1 MDAFGADDEPAIAVV
16 DGADYTLFTGLN
28 SAGPP
33 RPRVIID
40 LSMADQIQLHY
51 VDLGVS
57 RVTDLKSEM
66 SIGRTEGNDLIL
78 NHPSVSRKH
87 AKLEPRGNK
96 WWIVDLKSTNG
107 VKVNGSVVSEAQVN
121 AGDKIHV
128 GSVQLELKALPSV
141 DFSAESMFDHPS
153 GTVIRRI
160 SDFNSEFGLDASVP
174 RAPSEP
180 GVKPVPEVTREKIFQ
195 VLVQVAK
202 AMLESDN
209 LDSLLETVMEMI
221 FKYFS
226 VERGLIILFD
236 EQGNPI
242 PKLTKFLDDTD
253 ARDIPIS
260 RNILN
265 MVAEQQVAFM
275 TSNALEDARL
285 LGGKSIAIH
294 GIRSAMCVPLWNRNR
309 VIGAVQ
315 VDSRIHVGRF
325 TEEDLDLLTALANFA
340 AVAIE
345 RAQLNEKIEQEQ
357 KIRSKMERYHS
368 PAVIDEIVKGVV
380 NINPEESEI
389 RTAEVSIL
397 FADISGFTTVSETK
411 KPEEIAEFLSHF
423 FSCAV
428 ESIFAYGGTL
438 DKFIGDAVMAFFGA
452 PIPQE
457 DHADRAVLAGLMLQ
471 RLVGEWNTE
480 RERQGLT
487 TVKIRV
493 GINSGPAVVGN
504 VGTEKRVDYTVL
516 GSSVNIASR
525 LESGVAK
532 PGQLVISKNTLDR
545 VIGSFKTESLGE
557 FALKGLQQ
565 KMPVYAVLGAAA
577 DAPTRE
583 TVSATTN

>member
-1 MDAFGADDEPAIAVV
+1 M
-16 DGADYTLFTGLN
+16 T
-28 SAGPP
+28 
-33 RPRVIID
+33 
-40 LSMADQIQLHY
+40 DQLQIHY
-51 VDLGVS
+51 VDLGVP
-57 RVTDLKSEM
+57 RVTDLKAPLSV
-66 SIGRTEGNDLIL
+66 GRTEGNDLIL

-87 AKLEPRGNK
+87 ARFEPRDNR
-96 WWIVDLKSTNG
+96 WWVVDLKSTNG
-107 VKVNGSVVSEAQVN
+107 VKVNGNLVTEAQVGS
-121 AGDKIHV
+121 GDVIHI
-128 GSVQLELKALPSV
+128 GSVQLDMKALPAVS
-141 DFSAESMFDHPS
+141 FSNDSMFDNAQ

-160 SDFNSEFGLDASVP
+160 SDINSEFGLDMAEAAMPV
-174 RAPSEP
+174 RLPSEP
-180 GVKPVPEVTREKIFQ
+180 GSKAAPVTREKIFQ

-202 AMLESDN
+202 AMLESEDLN
-209 LDSLLETVMEMI
+209 SLLETVMDMI
-221 FKYFS
+221 FRYLP
-226 VERGLIILFD
+226 VERGLIILLD
-236 EQGNPI
+236 ADGNPV
-242 PKLTKFLDDTD
+242 PKLTKFLEGADEQ
-253 ARDIPIS
+253 DIPIS
-260 RNILN
+260 RTILK
-265 MVAEQQVAFM
+265 MVADQQVALM

-368 PAVIDEIVKGVV
+368 PAVVDEIVKGVV
-380 NINPEESEI
+380 SADEAEI
-389 RTAEVSIL
+389 RSAEVSIL

-411 KPEEIAEFLSHF
+411 KPEEVAEFLSHF

-457 DHADRAVLAGLMLQ
+457 DHADRAVLTGLMLQ
-471 RLVGEWNTE
+471 RLVGEWNSE
-480 RERQGLT
+480 REKQGLEA
-487 TVKIRV
+487 VRV
-493 GINSGPAVVGN
+493 RIGINSGPAMVGN

-516 GSSVNIASR
+516 GSAVNIASR

-532 PGQLVISKNTLDR
+532 PGQLVISKNTLER
-545 VIGSFKTESLGE
+545 IVGSFTTEALGE
-557 FALKGLQQ
+557 FALKGLTQ
-565 KMPVYAVLGAAA
+565 KLPVYAVTNAGENELAHEKAQAA
-577 DAPTRE
+577 TR
-583 TVSATTN
+583 

>member
-1 MDAFGADDEPAIAVV
+1 
-16 DGADYTLFTGLN
+16 
-28 SAGPP
+28 
-33 RPRVIID
+33 
-40 LSMADQIQLHY
+40 MADQLQIHY
-51 VDLGVS
+51 VDLGVP
-57 RVTDLKSEM
+57 RVTDLSTQL
-66 SIGRTEGNDLIL
+66 SVGRTEGNDLIL

-87 AKLEPRGNK
+87 ARFEARSEA

-107 VKVNGSVVSEAQVN
+107 VKVNGNLVTEAQVG
-121 AGDKIHV
+121 AGDKIHI
-128 GSVQLELKALPSV
+128 GSVQIEVKAVPSV
-141 DFSAESMFDHPS
+141 EFSAESMFDNPS

-160 SDFNSEFGLDASVP
+160 SDFNSEFGLDLNEAASAGAL
-174 RAPSEP
+174 RAGSDP
-180 GVKPVPEVTREKIFQ
+180 GLAPEVTREKIFQ

-202 AMLESDN
+202 AMLQSDDLN
-209 LDSLLETVMEMI
+209 SLLETVMDMI
-221 FKYFS
+221 FKYLP

-236 EQGNPI
+236 DDGNPV
-242 PKLTKFLDDTD
+242 PKLTKFLEEVEGQ
-253 ARDIPIS
+253 DIPIS
-260 RNILN
+260 RTILK
-265 MVAEQQVAFM
+265 MVAEQQVSLM

-294 GIRSAMCVPLWNRNR
+294 GIRSAMCVPLWNRNH

-345 RAQLNEKIEQEQ
+345 RAQLSEKIEQER

-368 PAVIDEIVKGVV
+368 PAVIDEIVKGV
-380 NINPEESEI
+380 INVTDETEI
-389 RTAEVSIL
+389 RHAEVSIL

-411 KPEEIAEFLSHF
+411 TPEEVAEFLSHF
-423 FSCAV
+423 FSFAV

-457 DHADRAVLAGLMLQ
+457 DHADRAILAGLMMQ
-471 RLVGEWNTE
+471 KLVTDWNAE
-480 RERQGLT
+480 RETAGLPQ
-487 TVKIRV
+487 VRIRI

-516 GSSVNIASR
+516 GSAVNIASR

-532 PGQLVISKNTLDR
+532 PGQLVISSNTLER
-545 VIGSFKTESLGE
+545 VVGSFDTEALGE

-565 KMPVYAVLGAAA
+565 KLPVYAVHGPTSGSVPTGTLQAA
-577 DAPTRE
+577 T
-583 TVSATTN
+583 SGG